1 MLVIL
6 LIGAE
11 EKGDQELSYYVSIS
25 LLFKQDHAT
34 STKKTKYHETIQLR
48 FHVIC
53 RINKDDILLT
63 KHMFCLCSEGFS

>member
-34 STKKTKYHETIQLR
+34 STKKT
-48 FHVIC
+48 
-53 RINKDDILLT
+53 
-63 KHMFCLCSEGFS
+63 